1 MSIIYNEQE
10 QKQLQELQKNAE
22 GFANFRNLVARS
34 LYSGQDSVLAAQ
46 LLQFLTQMAQ
56 DSAKGIEQI
65 NATAEARSKK
75 SDSTEKTEEK
85 LKVVKEQ

>member
-34 LYSGQDSVLAAQ
+34 LYSGQDAMLAAQ
-46 LLQFLTQMAQ
+46 LLQFLGQMAT
-56 DSAKGIEQI
+56 DAAKQIEQI
-65 NATAEARSKK
+65 NATADQRTKTTSSKESK
-75 SDSTEKTEEK
+75 EE
-85 LKVVKEQ
+85 LKVVGQA